1 MDVIFDRIVLYL
13 DNTPAT
19 LGTAL
24 KVAREAKAEFEKA
37 MIHGKENRRHV
48 ATTLRKWI
56 VNDAVDVFPHRD
68 QVTKDHY
75 RDAIYDLKDC
85 KDWEHIK
92 YWLPVADHYL
102 EKIAEGVEVDWAIRE

>member
-1 MDVIFDRIVLYL
+1 MNIIFDRIVLYI

-24 KVAREAKAEFEKA
+24 KIARETKAECDRV
-37 MIHGKENRRHV
+37 MIHDKEKRRHV
-48 ATTLRKWI
+48 AVKLREWI
-56 VNDAVDVFPHRD
+56 TEDAVNVFPYRD

-75 RDAIYDLKDC
+75 RDAIQDLTDC
-85 KDWEHIK
+85 SDWEHIQ
-92 YWLPVADHYL
+92 YWFPVADHYL